1 MFVHYRT
8 LGFVLKK
15 EDRGEQD
22 QLFTIF
28 TKDFGKIKILGK
40 SIRKIKSKLR
50 ASVQPFY
57 LTEIEFIQGKSYKT
71 LTDAVRIERFRKI
84 EKDLDK
90 LKIAV
95 EISEISDRLIK
106 GEEKDKKIGNLILEV
121 FKRLNNCHF
130 QSNFI
135 VFYYFLWNFFST
147 LGYYPEVEKCVFCQ
161 KRLLPKN
168 LYFASSNGGVL
179 CGNCFKKAEK
189 RKKISPETIKFL
201 RVFLKKNWKILS
213 KLKIKEESK
222 KELREISENYLSC
235 LSNTLD
241 IS

>member
-15 EDRGEQD
+15 EDRGESD

-28 TKDFGKIKILGK
+28 TKNFGKLKILGK

-50 ASVQPFY
+50 ASIQPFY
-57 LTEIEFIQGKSYKT
+57 LAEVEFIQGKVYKT
-71 LTDAVRIERFRKI
+71 LTDAVRIERFKKI

-90 LKIAV
+90 LKTAV

-106 GEEKDKKIGNLILEV
+106 GEERDKKIGNLILEA
-121 FKRLNNCHF
+121 FKRLNNCPSRF
-130 QSNFI
+130 NFI
-135 VFYYFLWNFFST
+135 VFYYFLWNFFSI
-147 LGYYPEVEKCVFCQ
+147 LGYCPETEKCIFCR

-168 LYFASSNGGVL
+168 LYFDSEQGGVI
-179 CGNCFKKAEK
+179 CGNCFKKTKKGEK
-189 RKKISPETIKFL
+189 INPETIKFL

-213 KLKIKEESK
+213 KLKTKGENNEELK
-222 KELREISENYLSC
+222 EISEKYLSH